1 MKVLVAMSGGV
12 DSSATALMIK
22 EKGYETAGALMHL
35 LGERNPEVESA
46 IAVAEKI
53 GIPFYEFDFSH
64 EFSCCVIDKFVKS
77 YEDGATPNPCIE
89 CNRHLKFGK
98 FVEKAREMGFDS
110 IATGHYARIEKS
122 GNGYFIKK
130 AKDKSK
136 DQSYVLYSVKRELLP
151 HILMPLGE
159 FSKDEIR
166 EYAASNGFVNAN
178 KKDSQDICFVPEG
191 DYAKVITEKSKKK
204 YPEGNFV
211 TFDGRILGRHKG
223 IIGYT
228 IGQRKGLGLAL
239 PAPMYVC
246 EKRIETNEVVLG
258 VHEDLLKREMDV
270 SGINWLVSDKVPEK
284 IRAKVKIRYKQEEK
298 SAEINFTE
306 NGAKVYFDEP
316 QRAISKGQAA
326 VFYDGDIVLG
336 GGTII

>member
-12 DSSATALMIK
+12 DSSAAALMIK
-22 EKGYETAGALMHL
+22 EKGYEVSGAIMHL

-53 GIPFYEFDFSH
+53 DIPFYEFDFSD
-64 EFSCCVIDKFVKS
+64 EFSSCVIDRFVKS
-77 YEDGATPNPCIE
+77 YESGATPNPCID

-98 FVEKAREMGFDS
+98 FVEKAREMGFDAM
-110 IATGHYARIEKS
+110 ATGHYARIEKS
-122 GNGYFIKK
+122 GDSYFIKK
-130 AKDKSK
+130 AKDRQK
-136 DQSYVLYSVKRELLP
+136 DQSYVLYSVKKELLP

-166 EYAASNGFVNAN
+166 EYALFYGFANAN
-178 KKDSQDICFVPEG
+178 KKDSQDICFVPDG
-191 DYAKVITEKSKKK
+191 DYAKVISEKSQKK

-211 TFDGRILGRHKG
+211 TSDGRILGRHKG

-246 EKRIETNEVVLG
+246 EKRIDTNEVVLG
-258 VHEDLLKREMDV
+258 AHEDLFEKEMNV
-270 SGINWLVSDKVPEK
+270 AGINWLVSDKVPDK
-284 IRAKVKIRYKQEEK
+284 IRAKVKIRYKQEEQ

-306 NGAKVYFDEP
+306 NGATVYFDEA

-326 VFYDGDIVLG
+326 VFYDGDTVLG

>member
-53 GIPFYEFDFSH
+53 GIPFYEFDFSD

-136 DQSYVLYSVKRELLP
+136 DQSYVLYSVRRELLP

-239 PAPMYVC
+239 PEPMYVC

-258 VHEDLLKREMDV
+258 VHEDLLKKEMDV

-284 IRAKVKIRYKQEEK
+284 IRAKVKIRYKQEEQ

>member
-12 DSSATALMIK
+12 DSSAAALMIK
-22 EKGYETAGALMHL
+22 EKGFETAGAIMHL
-35 LGERNPEVESA
+35 LGKRNEDASTA
-46 IAVAEKI
+46 NAVAEKI
-53 GIPFYEFDFSH
+53 GIPFYEFDFSK
-64 EFSCCVIDKFVKS
+64 EFSSCVIDSFVKC

-98 FVEKAREMGFDS
+98 FVEKALEMGFDAM
-110 IATGHYARIEKS
+110 ATGHYARIEKL
-122 GNGYFIKK
+122 GNDYFIKK
-130 AKDKSK
+130 AMDKQK

-151 HILMPLGE
+151 HIIMPLGE

-166 EYAASNGFVNAN
+166 DYAASNGFLNAN
-178 KKDSQDICFVPEG
+178 KKDSQDICFVPDG
-191 DYAKVITEKSKKK
+191 DYAKVIAERSKKE
-204 YPEGNFV
+204 YPKGNFV
-211 TFDGRILGRHKG
+211 TFDGKVIGQHKG

-246 EKRIETNEVVLG
+246 EKRIDTNEVVLG
-258 VHEDLLKREMDV
+258 TSEDLFRREMDITE
-270 SGINWLVSDKVPEK
+270 INWLLSDKMPEK
-284 IRAKVKIRYKQEEK
+284 IRAKVKIRYKQEEQN
-298 SAEINFTE
+298 AEINLTE
-306 NGAKVYFDEP
+306 NGARVYFDEP

-326 VFYDGDIVLG
+326 VFYDGDTVLG

>member
-12 DSSATALMIK
+12 DSGAAALMIK
-22 EKGYETAGALMHL
+22 EKGFETAGAIMHL
-35 LGERNPEVESA
+35 LGKRNEEA
-46 IAVAEKI
+46 DTAKAVAEKI
-53 GIPFYEFDFSH
+53 GIPFYEFDFSE
-64 EFSCCVIDKFVKS
+64 EFSCCVIDRFVRC

-98 FVEKAREMGFDS
+98 FVERAREMGFDA

-122 GNGYFIKK
+122 GNEYFIKK

-166 EYAASNGFVNAN
+166 EYAASNGFINAN
-178 KKDSQDICFVPEG
+178 KKDSQDICFVPDG
-191 DYAKVITEKSKKK
+191 DYAKVIAERSKKA

-211 TFDGRILGRHKG
+211 TFDGRILGKHKG

-246 EKRIETNEVVLG
+246 KKKTDTNEVVLG
-258 VHEDLLKREMDV
+258 TNEDLYEKEMNV
-270 SGINWLVSDKVPEK
+270 SDINWLASDKMPDK
-284 IRAKVKIRYKQEEK
+284 IRAKVKIRYKQEEQ

-326 VFYDGDIVLG
+326 VFYDGDTVLG